1 MKHWRSILL
10 WGGLLL
16 ALVVVNHGIVQRER
30 ILSDGRVLLLELQP
44 VDPRSLM
51 QGDYMAL
58 RFSAT
63 DDIRDALDP
72 VKSKCKSVGT
82 GNGAGNSAAAL
93 KCMGE
98 NIVLDGRAPR
108 IRKDGYAVF
117 ALDADGVGRFIRVQA
132 TPRPVARGEVAV
144 RYRQRNWWDIRIASN
159 AWFFPE
165 GQAKRYAPARYG
177 ELRVNDD
184 GTTLLTGLRDDK
196 RKPL

>member
-1 MKHWRSILL
+1 MRHWRSILL

-16 ALVVVNHGIVQRER
+16 ALAVANHGIVQRER
-30 ILSDGRVLLLELQP
+30 ILSDGRIVLLELAP
-44 VDPRSLM
+44 VDPRSMM

-58 RFSAT
+58 RFAVI

-72 VKSKCKSVGT
+72 QCAKWRGT
-82 GNGAGNSAAAL
+82 NSAGAL
-93 KCMGE
+93 KCMGTGLRSNE
-98 NIVLDGRAPR
+98 PDIVR
-108 IRKDGYAVF
+108 DGYAVF
-117 ALDADGVGRFIRVQA
+117 VLDADGVGRFIRVQPA
-132 TPRPVARGEVAV
+132 SRPVAHDEVAV
-144 RYRQRNWWDIRIASN
+144 RYRQRSWWETRIASN

-184 GTTLLTGLRDDK
+184 GEALLTGLRDGK

>member
-44 VDPRSLM
+44 VDPRSIM
-51 QGDYMAL
+51 QGDFMAL
-58 RFSAT
+58 RFAAG

-72 VKSKCKSVGT
+72 TKSKCERAA
-82 GNGAGNSAAAL
+82 AGNSAAAL

-98 NIVLDGRAPR
+98 NLHLDGAAPR
-108 IRKDGYAVF
+108 IRNDGYAVF
-117 ALDADGVGRFIRVQA
+117 ARDADGVGRFIRLQA
-132 TPRPVARGEVAV
+132 APRPVARGEVAV
-144 RYRQRNWWDIRIASN
+144 RFRARGWWDIRIASD

-165 GQAKRYAPARYG
+165 GQAERYAPARYG
-177 ELRVNDD
+177 ELRVNED
-184 GTTLLTGLRDDK
+184 GEALLTGLRDDK
-196 RKPL
+196 RKRL

>member
-30 ILSDGRVLLLELQP
+30 ILSDGHVLLLELQP

-58 RFSAT
+58 RFAIT
-63 DDIRDALDP
+63 EDIRKILEEDCA
-72 VKSKCKSVGT
+72 GT
-82 GNGAGNSAAAL
+82 REHNAPGAGNSAAEL
-93 KCMGE
+93 KCFG
-98 NIVLDGRAPR
+98 VDHDGDGPR
-108 IRKDGYAVF
+108 VRKDGYAML
-117 ALDADGVGRFIRVQA
+117 ALDANGVGRFIRVQA

-196 RKPL
+196 RKQL

>member
-1 MKHWRSILL
+1 MKQWRSILL

-30 ILSDGRVLLLELQP
+30 ILSDGRVVLLELVP
-44 VDPRSLM
+44 VDPRSMM

-58 RFSAT
+58 RFAVA

-72 VKSKCKSVGT
+72 ECAKWRGT
-82 GNGAGNSAAAL
+82 NSAGAL
-93 KCMGE
+93 KCMGTDLRSNE
-98 NIVLDGRAPR
+98 LHVAR
-108 IRKDGYAVF
+108 DGYVVV
-117 ALDADGVGRFIRVQA
+117 DSVADGIGRFVRVQ
-132 TPRPVARGEVAV
+132 TSSHPVAAGEVAV
-144 RYRQRNWWDIRIASN
+144 RYRARDWWEIRIASN

-184 GTTLLTGLRDDK
+184 GEALLTGMRDDK
-196 RKPL
+196 RKRL

>member
-16 ALVVVNHGIVQRER
+16 ALAVANRGIVQRER
-30 ILSDGRVLLLELQP
+30 ILSDGRVVLMELQP

-58 RFSAT
+58 RFAVV
-63 DDIRDALDP
+63 DEIRDALDP
-72 VKSKCKSVGT
+72 VESKCKSVR
-82 GNGAGNSAAAL
+82 ASNSAAAL

-98 NIVLDGRAPR
+98 NIVLDGRAPST
-108 IRKDGYAVF
+108 RKDGYAVF
-117 ALDADGVGRFIRVQA
+117 ALDAEDVGRFVRVQA
-132 TPRPVARGEVAV
+132 APRPVARGEVAV
-144 RYRQRNWWDIRIASN
+144 RYRQRDWWQIRIASN

-184 GTTLLTGLRDDK
+184 GEALLTGLRDEK
-196 RKPL
+196 RKRL

>member
-1 MKHWRSILL
+1 MKRWRSILL

-44 VDPRSLM
+44 VDPRSIM

-58 RFSAT
+58 RFAAG

-72 VKSKCKSVGT
+72 PKSKCEPAV
-82 GNGAGNSAAAL
+82 AGNSAAAL

-98 NIVLDGRAPR
+98 NLHLDGPEPR

-117 ALDADGVGRFIRVQA
+117 AIDADGVGRFIRVQA

-144 RYRQRNWWDIRIASN
+144 RYRQRNWWEIRIASN

-184 GTTLLTGLRDDK
+184 GEALLTGLRDDK

>member
-16 ALVVVNHGIVQRER
+16 ALVVANHGIVQRER
-30 ILSDGRVLLLELQP
+30 ILSVGRVLLLELQP

-58 RFSAT
+58 RFAVV
-63 DDIRDALDP
+63 DDIRDALHP
-72 VKSKCKSVGT
+72 PKSKCEPAV
-82 GNGAGNSAAAL
+82 AGNSAAAL
-93 KCMGE
+93 KCMDE
-98 NIVLDGRAPR
+98 DLILDGPVPR

-117 ALDADGVGRFIRVQA
+117 ALDANGIGRFIRVQA
-132 TPRPVARGEVAV
+132 APRPVARGEVAV
-144 RYRQRNWWDIRIASN
+144 RYRQRNRWDMGIASD

-165 GQAKRYAPARYG
+165 GQAKRYAHARYG

-184 GTTLLTGLRDDK
+184 GEALLTGLRDDK

>member
-1 MKHWRSILL
+1 MKYWRSILL

-16 ALVVVNHGIVQRER
+16 ALAVANQGIQKRER
-30 ILSDGRVLLLELQP
+30 ILSDGRVLLLELEP

-58 RFSAT
+58 RFAAV
-63 DDIRDALDP
+63 DDIRDAPRP
-72 VKSKCKSVGT
+72 VSEVPLT
-82 GNGAGNSAAAL
+82 GKVAMGNRASEL
-93 KCMGE
+93 KAHG
-98 NIVLDGRAPR
+98 VDHDGPEPR

-117 ALDADGVGRFIRVQA
+117 ALDAEDVGRFVRVQA
-132 TPRPVARGEVAV
+132 APRPVAHGEVAV
-144 RYRQRNWWDIRIASN
+144 RYRQRDWWEIRIASN

-184 GTTLLTGLRDDK
+184 GEALLTGLRDEK
-196 RKPL
+196 RKRL

>member
-30 ILSDGRVLLLELQP
+30 ILSDGHVLLLELQP

-58 RFSAT
+58 RFSAG

-72 VKSKCKSVGT
+72 PKSKCEPAV
-82 GNGAGNSAAAL
+82 AGNSAAAL

-98 NIVLDGRAPR
+98 NLHLDRPASR

-159 AWFFPE
+159 AWFFQE
-165 GQAKRYAPARYG
+165 GQAKRYTPARYG
-177 ELRVNDD
+177 ELRVNED
-184 GTTLLTGLRDDK
+184 GEALLTGLRDDK

>member
-16 ALVVVNHGIVQRER
+16 ALVVVNHGIFQRER
-30 ILSDGRVLLLELQP
+30 ILSDGRVVLLELQP
-44 VDPRSLM
+44 IDPRSMM

-58 RFSAT
+58 RFAVA
-63 DDIRDALDP
+63 DDIRNALDP
-72 VKSKCKSVGT
+72 ECAKWRGT
-82 GNGAGNSAAAL
+82 NSAGAL
-93 KCMGE
+93 KC
-98 NIVLDGRAPR
+98 LDFD
-108 IRKDGYAVF
+108 RKIAGQPISNDGYVVL
-117 ALDADGVGRFIRVQA
+117 ALYADGVGHFVRIQA

-144 RYRQRNWWDIRIASN
+144 RYRARDWWEIRIASN

-184 GTTLLTGLRDDK
+184 GEGLLTGLRDD
-196 RKPL
+196 RREPL

>member
-16 ALVVVNHGIVQRER
+16 ALVVVNHGIAQRER

-44 VDPRSLM
+44 VDPRSIL
-51 QGDYMAL
+51 QGDFMAL
-58 RFSAT
+58 RFAAG

-72 VKSKCKSVGT
+72 PKSTCEPAV
-82 GNGAGNSAAAL
+82 AGNSAAAF

-98 NIVLDGRAPR
+98 DLHPDASEPR

-117 ALDADGVGRFIRVQA
+117 AQEADGVGRFIRVQA
-132 TPRPVARGEVAV
+132 TPRPVGRGEVAV
-144 RYRQRNWWDIRIASN
+144 RYRQRNHWDIRIASN
-159 AWFFPE
+159 AWFFQE
-165 GQAKRYAPARYG
+165 GQAERYAPARYG

-184 GTTLLTGLRDDK
+184 GETLLTGLRDDK

>member
-16 ALVVVNHGIVQRER
+16 ALVVANHGIVQRER

-44 VDPRSLM
+44 VDPRSIM

-58 RFSAT
+58 RFAAG
-63 DDIRDALDP
+63 DDIRDALTP
-72 VKSKCKSVGT
+72 SKSKCEPAV
-82 GNGAGNSAAAL
+82 AGNSAAAL

-98 NIVLDGRAPR
+98 NLHLDGPEPR
-108 IRKDGYAVF
+108 IHKDGYAVF
-117 ALDADGVGRFIRVQA
+117 AQDAEGVGRFIRVQVA
-132 TPRPVARGEVAV
+132 PRPAGRGEVSV
-144 RYRQRNWWDIRIASN
+144 RYRARNWWDIRIASD

-165 GQAKRYAPARYG
+165 GQAERYAPAHYG
-177 ELRVNDD
+177 ELRVNED
-184 GTTLLTGLRDDK
+184 GEALLIGLRDDK

>member
-1 MKHWRSILL
+1 MKHWRLILL

-58 RFSAT
+58 RFAVV

-72 VKSKCKSVGT
+72 LKSKCEPAV
-82 GNGAGNSAAAL
+82 AGNSAAAL

-98 NIVLDGRAPR
+98 NLHLDGPEPR
-108 IRKDGYAVF
+108 IRKDGYTVF

-132 TPRPVARGEVAV
+132 TPRPVARGEIAV
-144 RYRQRNWWDIRIASN
+144 RYRQRNWWEIRIASN

-184 GTTLLTGLRDDK
+184 GEALLTGLRDDK